1 MEMWKQ
7 VEEVPRRREEQ
18 EREPIGDGLADGFIN
33 EKASGFHK
41 GHSIHKG
48 TSFISKLFLEQL
60 LCVQACERCYKI

>member
-7 VEEVPRRREEQ
+7 VEEIPRRRDEQ
-18 EREPIGDGLADGFIN
+18 EGEPIGDGLANNFIN

-48 TSFISKLFLEQL
+48 TLVISKLFLEQL
-60 LCVQACERCYKI
+60 LCIWAWERCYKI